1 MAVPISPENSAALD
15 VDGLLT
21 STSVTSIW
29 KRAVDGTSITPTN
42 SNQNAGAEMVG
53 THIPGEVLAATDP
66 VVLLGGHTGG
76 TVWPLEA
83 GTAVS
88 GTALVLHVRE
98 TGPAVSLVAHAINV
112 TTGTASVGTGI
123 TSGRKHIEFYN
134 GGTTTVYLGPSTVG
148 TATGFPL
155 GTAAY
160 ANFNSGHA
168 WHATTTA
175 GTASLRVLEMS

>member
-1 MAVPISPENSAALD
+1 MAVPISPTNDDSQN
-15 VDGLLT
+15 VDGLMV

-29 KRAVDGTSITPTN
+29 HRAVDGTSITPTS
-42 SNQNAGAEMVG
+42 SNQNAAAEMIG
-53 THIPGEVLAATDP
+53 THIPAEVMVATDAI
-66 VVLLGGHTGG
+66 VLMAGHTGG

-98 TGPAVSLVAHAINV
+98 TGPAVTLAAHAINV

-148 TATGFPL
+148 TASGFPL

-160 ANFNSGHA
+160 ANFNSGHS
-168 WHATTTA
+168 WYATTTA

>member
-1 MAVPISPENSAALD
+1 MAVPVSPTNDDSQN
-15 VDGLLT
+15 VNGLLV
-21 STSVTSIW
+21 STGVTGIW
-29 KRAVDGTSITPTN
+29 NRAIDGTSITPTS
-42 SNQNAGAEMVG
+42 SNQNAGAAMVG
-53 THIPGEVLAATDP
+53 THVPAEVLAATDP
-66 VVLLGGHTGG
+66 VVLLGAHTGG
-76 TVWPLEA
+76 TVYPLEA

-98 TGPAVSLVAHAINV
+98 TGPAVTLVAHAINV

-134 GGTTTVYLGPSTVG
+134 GGTTTVYLGGSGVG
-148 TATGFPL
+148 TASGFPL

-168 WHATTTA
+168 WYATTTA
-175 GTASLRVLEMS
+175 GTAVLRVLEMS